1 MIVRDAMTSAPA
13 TVGPDAPLKD
23 VAELLMA
30 RRISGVPVVDEAGA
44 VLGVISEGDFLLKEA
59 EGAEEHRTLW
69 ARLRGR
75 QHHEDIAVATT
86 ARELMTSPAVT
97 IDAGQSLHS
106 AAALMASRKV
116 NRLPVVEGGK
126 LVGII
131 TRADVLR
138 SFIRPD
144 HELEE
149 AVREA
154 LRAATEVSVLEVRD
168 GVAVLAGTVTDA
180 DIAASLREAVVAID
194 GIVAVDESRVTWPD
208 RRQESQS
215 EGWAARQDYRDDFT
229 A

>member
-1 MIVRDAMTSAPA
+1 MIVRDAMTSAPTA
-13 TVGPDAPLKD
+13 VGPDAPLKE
-23 VAELLMA
+23 VAELLIEK
-30 RRISGVPVVDEAGA
+30 RISGLPVVDEAGV

-86 ARELMTSPAVT
+86 AGELMTSPAVT
-97 IDAGQSLHS
+97 IDAGQSLHT

-131 TRADVLR
+131 TRADVLL

-144 HELEE
+144 AELE
-149 AVREA
+149 AAAREA
-154 LRAATEVSVLEVRD
+154 LRAAIEVQVVEVRD
-168 GVAVLAGTVTDA
+168 GVAVLEGTVPDA
-180 DIAASLREAVVAID
+180 EMAASVREAVVAID
-194 GIVAVDESRVTWPD
+194 GIVAVDTQRVVWPEG
-208 RRQESQS
+208 RQESQS